1 MRRHL
6 LQRLGNLRQ
15 VLQGR
20 SRLQAMLQEVTVEK
34 SNRRGA
40 SRHGDFFLLAQVVIY
55 PAVKIWFHPPGE

>member
-34 SNRRGA
+34 SNCCGA
-40 SRHGDFFLLAQVVIY
+40 SRHGDFFCWRKL
-55 PAVKIWFHPPGE
+55 